1 MIPCRC
7 GGAVEGSDAARSCER
22 AGLAGHC
29 CVRRHDSA
37 RANPVGLLAVRQQ
50 WHTVRSLL
58 VLNAAAQ
65 AAAQWTATLPHAQCI
80 ATNTPS
86 SRAWRKLHVTPLH
99 GACCMLHVVWYML
112 HAACIMLHAAC
123 VMRLAR
129 KANGSTWCAEG
140 TNRTEFF
147 HVASRRLPPCVGPAE
162 HSPHGLAAP
171 ASDPCSCSAGILHA
185 PFPTAAPGPHSAPG
199 TGTQSPHP
207 HILPRPLPTAT
218 PGPGPPSL
226 ISPHLRISAP
236 GD

>member
-7 GGAVEGSDAARSCER
+7 GGAVEGSDAARSCAR

-140 TNRTEFF
+140 TNRTEF
-147 HVASRRLPPCVGPAE
+147 PCGFSSTTAVCRTCRTLTPW
-162 HSPHGLAAP
+162 
-171 ASDPCSCSAGILHA
+171 SCR
-185 PFPTAAPGPHSAPG
+185 TCK
-199 TGTQSPHP
+199 
-207 HILPRPLPTAT
+207 
-218 PGPGPPSL
+218 
-226 ISPHLRISAP
+226 
-236 GD
+236 